1 MESLLLAIDQGT
13 TNTKVILVDVQGRVV
28 ARATRSPGISYPQP
42 TWVEQDPLDLW
53 NTVRQAVSECLQAAA
68 GRKIAALAVTNQRET
83 TLAWE
88 RKSGKPLGPAVV
100 WQCHRSADFCRQ
112 LEQRGL
118 EAFLHQRTG
127 LTIDP
132 MFSGS
137 KMRWLLDHIPDGQSR
152 AEQGEI
158 YLGTVDSWIL
168 WNLTGGAIFACDY
181 TNASRTQLFNLH
193 NLDWDDQVLEIFAI
207 PRAALPRPALSSVVF
222 GETRPSGD
230 LPGGLPIASLIG
242 DSHAAL
248 YGHAGFRPGAI
259 KATFGT
265 GTSLMTPT
273 AGLVVST
280 HGLSST
286 IAWGK
291 PQGTTYALEGNIYI
305 SGAVVQWLGQL
316 LGLADPGAEIEA
328 LAAQASDSE
337 GVYLVPAFVGL
348 GAPYW
353 NMEARGIIAGLTS
366 SSSRPH
372 LARAA
377 LEAIAYQV
385 RDIFDVMA
393 VESGVA
399 LQFLYADGGAS
410 RNNLLMQ
417 LQADIIGRPVL
428 RNLSADLS
436 ALGAAYLAG
445 LACGFW
451 DSEAQIQELPRPQ
464 ERFDPLVEMQ
474 PREERYAGWKH
485 AVRQVLTQ

>member
-28 ARATRSPGISYPQP
+28 ARATRSPGISYPQA

-53 NTVRQAVSECLQAAA
+53 NTVHQAVSECLQAVA

-118 EAFLHQRTG
+118 EAFLRQRTG

-152 AEQGEI
+152 AEDGEI
-158 YLGTVDSWIL
+158 CLGTVDSWIL
-168 WNLTGGAIFACDY
+168 WNLTGGASFACDY

-193 NLDWDDQVLEIFAI
+193 SLDWDDQIIEIFGI

-222 GETRPSGD
+222 GETQPGGD

-273 AGLVVST
+273 SDLVVST

-291 PQGTTYALEGNIYI
+291 PQGTTFALEGNIYI

-328 LAAQASDSE
+328 LAAQAGDSG

-464 ERFDPLVEMQ
+464 ERFDPLVGMQ

-485 AVRQVLTQ
+485 AVRQVLTH